1 MKYEKIVKWVL
12 AALFAV
18 GVVFSFYGFV
28 VGFESN
34 GNAPVD
40 NMLYCAYA
48 FALVTILAVLFGVVV
63 IGGMNNPKSLL
74 KLLIGLVVGG
84 AVIAVAYVLA
94 PGTPAIGYLGEPV
107 SDGTLKL
114 VDTVLNLTYFLFGG
128 ALLTLVAGDMSPAVV
143 AGGMK
148 VALIT
153 TVGGLIVAVILQ
165 IFYNY
170 ILSQVESLTIEME
183 DASISLMDI
192 LVKYKENK

>member
-12 AALFAV
+12 ALLFAV
-18 GVVFSFYGFV
+18 GVVFSFYGFA

-48 FALVTILAVLFGVVV
+48 FALVAVLAVAFGVVV
-63 IGGMNNPKSLL
+63 IGGINNPKSLL
-74 KLLIGLVVGG
+74 KLLLGLVAIA

-94 PGTPAIGYLGEPV
+94 PGTPAVGYLGKPV

-128 ALLTLVAGDMSPAVV
+128 ALLALVAGW
-143 AGGMK
+143 
-148 VALIT
+148 
-153 TVGGLIVAVILQ
+153 VIGA
-165 IFYNY
+165 IR
-170 ILSQVESLTIEME
+170 
-183 DASISLMDI
+183 
-192 LVKYKENK
+192 K